1 MRARDVLCLALL
13 ATVLPGCF
21 RLSDPFYA
29 FKSLSADAPESP
41 GEALVFGTIECTGT
55 WTSIDTVH
63 LRRVRPFPADGLVG
77 TTEALVYRAFRNRTM
92 KDGNFTMT
100 LAPGVYEVV
109 LFTGG
114 HWGNAASFHLAE
126 DVQRATRFQVTRPGV
141 YDLGIV
147 TVETSAFSSRG
158 TMSFRRGGD
167 DPARRSTIQ
176 KVAEGTEWERYL
188 ATERGR

>member
-1 MRARDVLCLALL
+1 MRSRGLLL
-13 ATVLPGCF
+13 AALVAAFLPAC

-29 FKSLSADAPESP
+29 FKSLTADAPESP
-41 GEALVFGTIECTGT
+41 GEALVFGTLECTGT

-63 LRRVRPFPADGLVG
+63 LRRVRPFPVDGFVG
-77 TTEALVYRAFRNRTM
+77 TTETLVYRAFRSRTM

-100 LAPGVYEVV
+100 LPPGVYEVV

-147 TVETSAFSSRG
+147 TVDTSAFSSSG

-167 DPARRSTIQ
+167 DAARSATIR
-176 KVAEGTEWERYL
+176 KAAAGTEWARYL
-188 ATERGR
+188 APEAGR

>member
-1 MRARDVLCLALL
+1 MRPRYPLLVALL
-13 ATVLPGCF
+13 VAVLPGC

-29 FKSLSADAPESP
+29 FKSLTTDAPESP
-41 GEALVFGTIECTGT
+41 GEALVFGSLECTGT

-63 LRRVRPFPADGLVG
+63 LRRVRPFPVDGFVG
-77 TTEALVYRAFRNRTM
+77 TTETLIYRAFRNRTM

-114 HWGNAASFHLAE
+114 HWGNGASFHLAE

-158 TMSFRRGGD
+158 TMSFRRAGD
-167 DPARRSTIQ
+167 DPGRRAAIR
-176 KVAEGTEWERYL
+176 KAAEGSEWARLL
-188 ATERGR
+188 APEPGR